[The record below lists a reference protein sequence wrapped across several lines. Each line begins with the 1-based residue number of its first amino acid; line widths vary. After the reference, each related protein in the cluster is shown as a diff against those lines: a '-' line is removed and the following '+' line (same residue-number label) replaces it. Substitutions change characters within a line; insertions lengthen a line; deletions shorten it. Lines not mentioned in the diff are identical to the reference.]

1 MLLFG
6 VGLIGASVIS
16 LVVDR
21 TRQFEVA
28 AKVCFAVAGC
38 MLISFM
44 VVSID
49 YGIINGSYSLLRYA
63 IYIFLANP
71 QCSLIPFHA
80 SLKYKNIV
88 AFCTACI
95 CSKLLIET

>member
-28 AKVCFAVAGC
+28 AKVCFAIAGS
-38 MLISFM
+38 MLIAFM
-44 VVSID
+44 VVSIN
-49 YGIINGSYSLLRYA
+49 YGLADGNRCLLRYA
-63 IYIFLANP
+63 NNIFLTNP
-71 QCSLIPFHA
+71 QFSFVSFHA
-80 SLKYKNIV
+80 SSKYKILV
-88 AFCTACI
+88 TFCTWCNS
-95 CSKLLIET
+95 SKLLIET